1 MTRRP
6 SRAREAS
13 DPAPKHESTWA
24 YSIPIEA
31 RVRLAHAVVQRV
43 AETERIALLHLKGP
57 ALLPGLRPAGRLSSD
72 ADVLVDP
79 DQVVALRAAL
89 TAQGWTL
96 ATSAERSS
104 PFGHAE
110 NWFHPSWG
118 MVDVHRSWPGTS
130 VSPRATFDGLAEGS
144 TFVDIGHVPC
154 PVPDRV
160 AQIFVLLLHGARS
173 VSPSDKALAWDAQ
186 DDATR
191 AAVVALAHRLGAEV
205 AMSAALGDLDSH
217 SDSSDYDLWRF
228 YRDGGSRL
236 DEWRARF
243 RAASGPGA
251 RMRLLVGALGVDRDY
266 LAHKLGRP
274 PTRRDLLAAQ
284 RVRAGHAARDLIGAL
299 RRRLR

>member
-6 SRAREAS
+6 SRARVVPEM
-13 DPAPKHESTWA
+13 APERDGKTA

-43 AETERIALLHLKGP
+43 AESEDIALLHLKGP

-79 DQVVALRAAL
+79 DQVAALRAAL
-89 TAQGWTL
+89 SARGWSP
-96 ATSAERSS
+96 ATSAQGS

-110 NWFHPSWG
+110 NWWHPAWG
-118 MVDVHRSWPGTS
+118 MVDVHRSWPGTT
-130 VSPRATFDGLAEGS
+130 VGPRATFDGLADDS
-144 TFVDIGHVPC
+144 TYVDIGHVAC
-154 PVPDRV
+154 PVPSRV

-191 AAVVALAHRLGAEV
+191 SAVIALADRLGAEV
-205 AMSAALGDLDSH
+205 AMSAALGDLDAH
-217 SDSSDYDLWRF
+217 KNSSDYDLWRF

-243 RAASGPGA
+243 RAAQGPGA
-251 RMRLLVGALGVDRDY
+251 RARLLVGALGVDRDY
-266 LAHKLGRP
+266 LAHRLGRP
-274 PTRRDLLAAQ
+274 PTTRDLVTAQ
-284 RVRAGHAARDLIGAL
+284 RVRVSHAARDLFGAL
-299 RRRLR
+299 RKRLP